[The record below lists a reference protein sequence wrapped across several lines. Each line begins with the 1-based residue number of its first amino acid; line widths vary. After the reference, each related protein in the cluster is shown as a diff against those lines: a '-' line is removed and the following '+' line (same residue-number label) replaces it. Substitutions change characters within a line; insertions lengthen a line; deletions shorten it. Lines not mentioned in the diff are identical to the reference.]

1 MTFNS
6 TTMTKQIFSL
16 MIAATLVVSCGQKD
30 NNQTVDQL
38 IAAKNNKE
46 LQARKATIQADLAKI
61 EAALATLNVRKEEAL
76 VSVATLKDT
85 VFNHYLDIQGSVETK
100 ENILIQPEMPGTL
113 VALNVKAGQRVS
125 KGQLLARVDDG
136 GSSQQV
142 ASLETQYQL
151 AKTTFERQKNL
162 WSQKIGSEIQ
172 YLQAQTQM
180 LSLQRSVAQAKAM
193 LSKTEIRAPF
203 SGTIDEVFV
212 ERGQVVSAGPQGLM
226 RIVNL
231 NNMYVSTSIPESYIG
246 KLKVGTQVDVFLTS
260 LNKNYKGKVRQI
272 GNFINPNNRSF
283 GIEVS
288 IPNPENLLRPN
299 QVAKLKVIDYTVKNA
314 IVVPSNVIQEDGK
327 GNQFVFVATNSDGKT
342 ATAKKAMVTIGKSSD
357 NVTEIL
363 SGLSANDIIVIE
375 GVNTISEEMKLN
387 FYYFNSRKNKLCHIK
402 IKNSAFQ
409 VGQLT
414 IVSRCIS

>member
-1 MTFNS
+1 MTLNR
-6 TTMTKQIFSL
+6 TPMTKQIFAL
-16 MIAATLVVSCGQKD
+16 LIAATLVVSCGQKD
-30 NNQTVDQL
+30 DNQTVDQL

-46 LQARKATIQADLAKI
+46 LQARKALIQADLAKI
-61 EAALATLNVRKEEAL
+61 EAALATSNVRKEEAL

-85 VFNHYLDIQGSVETK
+85 VFNHYLDIQGSVNTK

-113 VALNVKAGQRVS
+113 VSLNVKAGQRVS

-231 NNMYVSTSIPESYIG
+231 NNMYVSTTIPESYIG

-272 GNFINPNNRSF
+272 GNFINPSNRSF

-314 IVVPSNVIQEDGK
+314 VVVPSNVIQEDAK
-327 GNQFVFVATNSDGKT
+327 GNQFVFLASNSNGKT
-342 ATAKKAMVTIGKSSD
+342 ATAKKVMVTTGKSSD

-363 SGLSANDIIVIE
+363 SGLSANDVIVIE
-375 GVNTISEEMKLN
+375 GINTISEGMKLN
-387 FYYFNSRKNKLCHIK
+387 F
-402 IKNSAFQ
+402 
-409 VGQLT
+409 
-414 IVSRCIS
+414 

>member
-1 MTFNS
+1 MT
-6 TTMTKQIFSL
+6 TKIFPL
-16 MIAATLVVSCGQKD
+16 LLAATLTVSCGEKD

-46 LQARKATIQADLAKI
+46 LQARKAAIQADLAKI
-61 EAALATLNVRKEEAL
+61 DAALATLNVKKEEAL
-76 VSVATLKDT
+76 VSVMSLKDT

-100 ENILIQPEMPGTL
+100 ENILIQPEIPGTL
-113 VALNVKAGQRVS
+113 IALNVKAGQHVS
-125 KGQLLARVDDG
+125 KGQILARVDDG

-151 AKTTFERQKNL
+151 AKTTYERQKNL
-162 WSQKIGSEIQ
+162 WNQKIGSEIQ

-193 LSKTEIRAPF
+193 LAKTVIRAPF

-212 ERGQVVSAGPQGLM
+212 EKGQVVSANPQGLM

-260 LNKNYKGKVRQI
+260 LNKNYKGKVRQV

-299 QVAKLKVIDYTVKNA
+299 QVAKLKVIDYTAKNA
-314 IVVPSNVIQEDGK
+314 IVVPTNVIQEDGE
-327 GNQFVFVATNSDGKT
+327 GNKFVFVAINSNGKT
-342 ATAKKAMVTIGKSSD
+342 ATAKKVLVSTGKSSD

-363 SGLSANDIIVIE
+363 TGLSANDIIVTE
-375 GVNTISEEMKLN
+375 GVNSISEGMKLN
-387 FYYFNSRKNKLCHIK
+387 F
-402 IKNSAFQ
+402 
-409 VGQLT
+409 
-414 IVSRCIS
+414 

>member
-1 MTFNS
+1 
-6 TTMTKQIFSL
+6 MTKQIFAL
-16 MIAATLVVSCGQKD
+16 LIAATLVVSCGQKD
-30 NNQTVDQL
+30 DNQTVDQL

-46 LQARKATIQADLAKI
+46 LQARKVLIQADLAKI

-76 VSVATLKDT
+76 VSVATLKNT
-85 VFNHYLDIQGSVETK
+85 VFNHYLDIQGSVNTK

-113 VALNVKAGQRVS
+113 VSLNVKAGQRVS

-363 SGLSANDIIVIE
+363 GGLSANDIIVIE
-375 GVNTISEEMKLN
+375 GVNTISEGMKLN
-387 FYYFNSRKNKLCHIK
+387 F
-402 IKNSAFQ
+402 
-409 VGQLT
+409 
-414 IVSRCIS
+414 

>member
-1 MTFNS
+1 MTSNRKP
-6 TTMTKQIFSL
+6 MTKKIL
-16 MIAATLVVSCGQKD
+16 PLVIAATLIVSCGEKN

-46 LQARKATIQADLAKI
+46 LQARKAVIQADLAKI
-61 EAALATLNVRKEEAL
+61 DAALTTLNVKKEEAL
-76 VSVATLKDT
+76 VSVMTLKDT
-85 VFNHYLDIQGSVETK
+85 LFNHYLDIQGSVNTK

-113 VALNVKAGQRVS
+113 VVLNAKAGQHVS

-162 WSQKIGSEIQ
+162 WNQKIGSEIQ

-193 LSKTEIRAPF
+193 LAKTEIRAPF

-212 ERGQVVSAGPQGLM
+212 ERGQVVSAGAQGLM

-231 NNMYVSTSIPESYIG
+231 NNMYVSTSVPESYIG

-260 LNKNYKGKVRQI
+260 LNKNYKGKVRQV

-299 QVAKLKVIDYTVKNA
+299 QVAKLKVIDYTAKNA
-314 IVVPSNVIQEDGK
+314 IVVPTNVIQEDGE
-327 GNQFVFVATNSDGKT
+327 GNKFVFVAINSNGKT
-342 ATAKKAMVTIGKSSD
+342 ATAKKVLVSLGKSSD
-357 NVTEIL
+357 NVTEIVT
-363 SGLSANDIIVIE
+363 GLSANDIIVTE
-375 GVNTISEEMKLN
+375 GVNTISEGMKLN
-387 FYYFNSRKNKLCHIK
+387 F
-402 IKNSAFQ
+402 
-409 VGQLT
+409 
-414 IVSRCIS
+414 

>member
-1 MTFNS
+1 MTFNR
-6 TTMTKQIFSL
+6 TTMTKKLFTL
-16 MIAATLVVSCGQKD
+16 LIAAALVVSCGEKD

-61 EAALATLNVRKEEAL
+61 DAALARLNVKKEEAL
-76 VSVATLKDT
+76 VSVMTLKDT
-85 VFNHYLDIQGSVETK
+85 LFNHYLDIQGSVNTK

-113 VALNVKAGQRVS
+113 VVLNAKAGQHVS

-172 YLQAQTQM
+172 FLQAQTQM

-246 KLKVGTQVDVFLTS
+246 KLKVGTEVDVFLTS
-260 LNKNYKGKVRQI
+260 LNKSYKGKVRQI

-288 IPNPENLLRPN
+288 LPNPENLLRPN
-299 QVAKLKVIDYTVKNA
+299 QVAKLKVIDYTAKNA
-314 IVVPSNVIQEDGK
+314 IVVPTNIIQEDGQ
-327 GNQFVFVATNSDGKT
+327 GNKFVFVAINSNEKT
-342 ATAKKAMVTIGKSSD
+342 AIAKKVLVSIGKSSD

-363 SGLSANDIIVIE
+363 SGLVANDIIVTE
-375 GVNTISEEMKLN
+375 GVNTISEGMKLN
-387 FYYFNSRKNKLCHIK
+387 F
-402 IKNSAFQ
+402 
-409 VGQLT
+409 
-414 IVSRCIS
+414 

>member
-1 MTFNS
+1 MTFNR
-6 TTMTKQIFSL
+6 TTMTKKLFTL
-16 MIAATLVVSCGQKD
+16 LIAAALVVSCGEKD

-61 EAALATLNVRKEEAL
+61 DAALARLNVKKEEAL
-76 VSVATLKDT
+76 VSVMTLKDT
-85 VFNHYLDIQGSVETK
+85 VFNHYLDIQGSVNTK

-113 VALNVKAGQRVS
+113 VSLNVKAGQRVS

-212 ERGQVVSAGPQGLM
+212 ERGQVVSAGLQGLM

-246 KLKVGTQVDVFLTS
+246 KLKVGTEVDVFLTS
-260 LNKNYKGKVRQI
+260 LNKSYKGKVRQV

-288 IPNPENLLRPN
+288 LPNPENLLRPN
-299 QVAKLKVIDYTVKNA
+299 QVAKLKVIDYTAKNA
-314 IVVPSNVIQEDGK
+314 IVVPTNIIQEDGQ
-327 GNQFVFVATNSDGKT
+327 GNKFVFVAINSNEKT
-342 ATAKKAMVTIGKSSD
+342 AIAKKVLVSIGKSSD

-363 SGLSANDIIVIE
+363 SGLVANDIIVTE
-375 GVNTISEEMKLN
+375 GVNTISEGMKLN
-387 FYYFNSRKNKLCHIK
+387 F
-402 IKNSAFQ
+402 
-409 VGQLT
+409 
-414 IVSRCIS
+414 

>member
-1 MTFNS
+1 MKFNNIP
-6 TTMTKQIFSL
+6 MTKKIVSLLIASAIF
-16 MIAATLVVSCGQKD
+16 ASCGNKD
-30 NNQTVDQL
+30 NTQTIDQL

-46 LQARKATIQADLAKI
+46 LQARKAAIQADLAKI
-61 EAALATLNVRKEEAL
+61 DAALATLNVRKEEAL

-85 VFNHYLDIQGSVETK
+85 VFNHYLDIQGSVNTK

-113 VALNVKAGQRVS
+113 ITLTVKAGQRVS

-162 WSQKIGSEIQ
+162 WNQKIGSEIQ

-212 ERGQVVSAGPQGLM
+212 EKGQVVSASPQGLM

-231 NNMYVSTSIPESYIG
+231 NNMYVSTSVPESYIG

-327 GNQFVFVATNSDGKT
+327 GNQFVFVASNSNGKT
-342 ATAKKAMVTIGKSSD
+342 ATAKKAMVTTGKSSD

-375 GVNTISEEMKLN
+375 GVNTISEGMKLN
-387 FYYFNSRKNKLCHIK
+387 F
-402 IKNSAFQ
+402 
-409 VGQLT
+409 
-414 IVSRCIS
+414 

>member
-1 MTFNS
+1 MKFNNIP
-6 TTMTKQIFSL
+6 MTKKIVSLLIASAIF
-16 MIAATLVVSCGQKD
+16 ASCGNKD
-30 NNQTVDQL
+30 NTQTVDQL

-61 EAALATLNVRKEEAL
+61 DAALATLNVRKEEAL

-85 VFNHYLDIQGSVETK
+85 VFNHYLDIQGSVNTK

-113 VALNVKAGQRVS
+113 IALNVKAGQRVS

-162 WSQKIGSEIQ
+162 WNQKIGSEIQ

-180 LSLQRSVAQAKAM
+180 LSLHRSVSQAKAM

-212 ERGQVVSAGPQGLM
+212 EKGQVVSASPQGLM

-231 NNMYVSTSIPESYIG
+231 NNMYVSTSVPESYIG

-327 GNQFVFVATNSDGKT
+327 GNQFVFVASNSNGKT
-342 ATAKKAMVTIGKSSD
+342 ATAKKAMVTTGKSSD

-375 GVNTISEEMKLN
+375 GVNTISEGMKLN
-387 FYYFNSRKNKLCHIK
+387 F
-402 IKNSAFQ
+402 
-409 VGQLT
+409 
-414 IVSRCIS
+414 